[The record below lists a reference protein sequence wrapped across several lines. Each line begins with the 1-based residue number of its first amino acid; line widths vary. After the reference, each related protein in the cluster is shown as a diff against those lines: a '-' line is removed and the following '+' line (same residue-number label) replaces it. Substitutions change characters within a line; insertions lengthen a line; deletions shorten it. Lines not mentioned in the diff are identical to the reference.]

1 MMLANRFANMLA
13 NMHANTLANA
23 PIAGDSARDPALVG
37 RELGPWMMVPW
48 WVTVPPALV
57 VGATL
62 VWYFVRLGRA
72 EVPRE
77 RRWIRRASIVFAGA
91 SLAPL
96 VRGLTF
102 AHPHED
108 RVGFAVAW
116 SAVLFTLMPC
126 LLLALVD
133 VFLTTR
139 RGLREFQELRRETL
153 VRRPEERSNG

>member
-91 SLAPL
+91 SIAPL

-102 AHPHED
+102 VHPHED